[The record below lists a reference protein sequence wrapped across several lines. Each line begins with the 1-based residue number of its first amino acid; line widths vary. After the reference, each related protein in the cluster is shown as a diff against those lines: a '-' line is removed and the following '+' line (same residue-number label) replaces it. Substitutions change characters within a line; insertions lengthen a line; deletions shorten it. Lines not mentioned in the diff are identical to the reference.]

1 MTQIIPR
8 DLPIFFDE
16 EKHKY
21 TDALDREYISTTTI
35 IGKFVEQ
42 KDWKAI
48 AEACANIGSRL
59 VPPTHRNYAKYIRY
73 RGKTVKQILAEW
85 KIETEKACAKGTEK
99 HNFLEQCVK
108 RCNNYY
114 LNANGFINGR
124 IYTIDD
130 IIRTHD
136 YGRLDL
142 DYFRVVGIADR
153 YPQIYSFI
161 SEMVSMGFEIYAEIG
176 VYHPEYLISGL
187 VDILFVKGD
196 EFFILDWKTNKAP
209 IRFEGGYWA
218 KKADGTIDL
227 DKYIITNE
235 TMLFPINHLQDSTGI
250 HYSLQLSMYDYLIE
264 QWGFKCLGNMLCHIR
279 TVENPMIPDDMPH
292 EEVITF
298 VDIKYLKAE
307 VKAICDYR
315 LAQLNKERK
324 ANTNL
329 FNYNIK

>member
-48 AEACANIGSRL
+48 AEACANIGSRP
-59 VPPTHRNYAKYIRY
+59 VPPTHRNYSKYIRY

-114 LNANGFINGR
+114 LNANGFIDGR

-130 IIRTHD
+130 IIRTH
-136 YGRLDL
+136 
-142 DYFRVVGIADR
+142 
-153 YPQIYSFI
+153 
-161 SEMVSMGFEIYAEIG
+161 
-176 VYHPEYLISGL
+176 
-187 VDILFVKGD
+187 
-196 EFFILDWKTNKAP
+196 
-209 IRFEGGYWA
+209 
-218 KKADGTIDL
+218 
-227 DKYIITNE
+227 
-235 TMLFPINHLQDSTGI
+235 
-250 HYSLQLSMYDYLIE
+250 
-264 QWGFKCLGNMLCHIR
+264 
-279 TVENPMIPDDMPH
+279 
-292 EEVITF
+292 
-298 VDIKYLKAE
+298 
-307 VKAICDYR
+307 
-315 LAQLNKERK
+315 KERWGERK
-324 ANTNL
+324 
-329 FNYNIK
+329 

>member
-48 AEACANIGSRL
+48 AEACANIGSRP
-59 VPPTHRNYAKYIRY
+59 VPSTHRNYSKYIRY

-114 LNANGFINGR
+114 LNANGFIDGR
-124 IYTIDD
+124 IYTVDD
-130 IIRTHD
+130 IIRTHS

-153 YPQIYSFI
+153 YPQIYEFI
-161 SEMVSMGFEIYAEIG
+161 KDMTSMGFEIYAEIG
-176 VYHPEYLISGL
+176 VYHPELSLI
-187 VDILFVKGD
+187 
-196 EFFILDWKTNKAP
+196 
-209 IRFEGGYWA
+209 
-218 KKADGTIDL
+218 
-227 DKYIITNE
+227 
-235 TMLFPINHLQDSTGI
+235 
-250 HYSLQLSMYDYLIE
+250 
-264 QWGFKCLGNMLCHIR
+264 HI
-279 TVENPMIPDDMPH
+279 
-292 EEVITF
+292 
-298 VDIKYLKAE
+298 
-307 VKAICDYR
+307 
-315 LAQLNKERK
+315 
-324 ANTNL
+324 
-329 FNYNIK
+329 

>member
-48 AEACANIGSRL
+48 AEACANIGSRP
-59 VPPTHRNYAKYIRY
+59 VPPTHRNYSKYIRY

-114 LNANGFINGR
+114 LNANGFIDGR
-124 IYTIDD
+124 IYTVDD
-130 IIRTHD
+130 IIRTHS

-153 YPQIYSFI
+153 YPQIYEFI
-161 SEMVSMGFEIYAEIG
+161 KDMTSMGFEIYAEIG

-196 EFFILDWKTNKAP
+196 EFL
-209 IRFEGGYWA
+209 
-218 KKADGTIDL
+218 
-227 DKYIITNE
+227 
-235 TMLFPINHLQDSTGI
+235 
-250 HYSLQLSMYDYLIE
+250 
-264 QWGFKCLGNMLCHIR
+264 
-279 TVENPMIPDDMPH
+279 
-292 EEVITF
+292 
-298 VDIKYLKAE
+298 
-307 VKAICDYR
+307 
-315 LAQLNKERK
+315 
-324 ANTNL
+324 
-329 FNYNIK
+329 